1 MSMPLSS
8 QPAQFCIRRDT
19 GFLVFSFPR
28 SLGSG
33 VYDEI
38 NGGQRKLVRTYL
50 NYISTKFRP
59 IWMRFGAR
67 VSKTPCQTLY
77 PWVSVL
83 ARCFAYAS
91 TKSHPNQSKFGG
103 DIAEINAHRFL
114 LSPINFII
122 NSTSQR
128 PWEQKGQ
135 KTRVTPYSQQ
145 TRSQTKLVNRVPPP
159 NRRTVRTQEPVGGTI
174 SVPCCEHP
182 TRRLEPMAHGGFCSA
197 QRPRQCH
204 AGDHPKRSPLG
215 VSTHPSPRSESGDKQ
230 SGGRTTPRNDG
241 P

>member
-1 MSMPLSS
+1 MSPVVL
-8 QPAQFCIRRDT
+8 PASTIEPQVLRRDT

-67 VSKTPCQTLY
+67 LSKTPCQTLY
-77 PWVSVL
+77 PSVSVL
-83 ARCFAYAS
+83 ARCIAYAC
-91 TKSHPNQSKFGG
+91 TKSHPNRSKFGG
-103 DIAEINAHRFL
+103 DIAQINAHRFL
-114 LSPINFII
+114 LSPINFVI

-135 KTRVTPYSQQ
+135 KTRVTPYVPMVEREARGEKKGAKKAGLEVGAATNGCKSNFWYD
-145 TRSQTKLVNRVPPP
+145 RSD
-159 NRRTVRTQEPVGGTI
+159 I
-174 SVPCCEHP
+174 SIFNVLRGNSVKVYE
-182 TRRLEPMAHGGFCSA
+182 EAA
-197 QRPRQCH
+197 
-204 AGDHPKRSPLG
+204 
-215 VSTHPSPRSESGDKQ
+215 
-230 SGGRTTPRNDG
+230 
-241 P
+241 

>member
-1 MSMPLSS
+1 MLNTLPCTTPHMKPYSCDKCYLKLGTGNLGLPCCTAITMLRHGWL
-8 QPAQFCIRRDT
+8 RRDT

-83 ARCFAYAS
+83 ARCFAYAC
-91 TKSHPNQSKFGG
+91 TKSHPNRSKFGG
-103 DIAEINAHRFL
+103 DIAQITAHRLL
-114 LSPINFII
+114 LSRINFII
-122 NSTSQR
+122 NSTSQ
-128 PWEQKGQ
+128 
-135 KTRVTPYSQQ
+135 
-145 TRSQTKLVNRVPPP
+145 
-159 NRRTVRTQEPVGGTI
+159 
-174 SVPCCEHP
+174 
-182 TRRLEPMAHGGFCSA
+182 
-197 QRPRQCH
+197 
-204 AGDHPKRSPLG
+204 
-215 VSTHPSPRSESGDKQ
+215 
-230 SGGRTTPRNDG
+230 
-241 P
+241 

>member
-1 MSMPLSS
+1 MSGDTGDTTHGTVL
-8 QPAQFCIRRDT
+8 QCDVARVRRDT

-50 NYISTKFRP
+50 SYISTKCRP
-59 IWMRFGAR
+59 IWMRFGSG

-83 ARCFAYAS
+83 ARCFAYAC
-91 TKSHPNQSKFGG
+91 TKSHPNWSKFGG
-103 DIAEINAHRFL
+103 DIAQINAHRFL

-135 KTRVTPYSQQ
+135 KTRVTPYMLTADVVTMQNVSYFWVLSQ
-145 TRSQTKLVNRVPPP
+145 RH
-159 NRRTVRTQEPVGGTI
+159 
-174 SVPCCEHP
+174 C
-182 TRRLEPMAHGGFCSA
+182 
-197 QRPRQCH
+197 
-204 AGDHPKRSPLG
+204 
-215 VSTHPSPRSESGDKQ
+215 
-230 SGGRTTPRNDG
+230 
-241 P
+241 